1 MSETLNVCEIFYGI
15 QGEGVRAGR
24 PCAFVRLGGC
34 NLRCR
39 WCDTKYARQGGSE
52 TTVDDILAQIAR
64 YNCPLVEVT
73 GGEPLLQDG
82 TSGLLARL
90 CDAGYETLLETNG
103 TQDISGLDARVVRIV
118 DFKCP
123 SSGEADKT
131 LWSNAGH
138 LRSDDEVKFVVAT
151 REDFEFAVEA
161 VRRHGLDEKCTA
173 EFQPV
178 WGELAAGELAEWI
191 LSDAPQV
198 RLSVQLHKMI
208 WPDREFGV

>member
-1 MSETLNVCEIFYGI
+1 MNVSEIFYSI

-24 PCAFVRLGGC
+24 PCAFVRLAGC

-39 WCDTKYARQGGSE
+39 WCDTKYAWEGGREISA
-52 TTVDDILAQIAR
+52 DDILARIAD

-73 GGEPLLQDG
+73 GGEPLIQDG
-82 TSGLLARL
+82 TAGLLARL

-103 TQDISGLDARVVRIV
+103 TRDISEIDARVVRIV

-131 LWSNAGH
+131 LRANAGH
-138 LRSDDEVKFVVAT
+138 LRSGDEAKFVIAT
-151 REDFEFAVEA
+151 RGDFDFAVDA
-161 VRRHGLDEKCTA
+161 VRRHGLADKCTV

-178 WGELAAGELAEWI
+178 RGELAAAELAGWI
-191 LSDAPQV
+191 LRDEPRV
-198 RLSVQLHKMI
+198 RLSLQLSKMI
-208 WPDREFGV
+208 WPDREDGV